1 MLRARLLRLAVAG
14 LLCLQ
19 VATGL
24 TPSATAQ
31 ETGWREGGKVVG
43 TTGLNIR
50 ECPKASCESVGLAQL
65 RDDII
70 VTGEAQDGYL
80 PVEWKGKAGWAWQL
94 YVATPSRGTPY
105 LIRGTPGCNR
115 VAFLFNIGIGYD
127 MQMQALEWLEANDV
141 PATIFPMGWWA
152 QQFPDDM
159 REMQELGFLIGT
171 HGDTRGNLPQY
182 SDDEILKDLR
192 DSVTHIEQVTG
203 EKIDAYF
210 TPYAADMDER
220 VRSVVAAEGF
230 LPVAWDVSAA
240 DYGPDIDADY
250 VFERV
255 APNVADGTIVEF
267 HLDGPASAQSTAIA
281 LPWLVENLRNKGFTF
296 VTIQDMAQPC
306 GAPIPEEATP
316 VPPATA
322 AQRASPVV
330 PSGTPAPTS

>member
-1 MLRARLLRLAVAG
+1 MLRARFLRLVIAG

-19 VATGL
+19 VGAGM
-24 TPSATAQ
+24 SHDAVAQ
-31 ETGWREGGKVVG
+31 DGSVREGGKVVG

-50 ECPKASCESVGLAQL
+50 DCPKASCESLGLAQL

-70 VTGEAQDGYL
+70 VTGEAQDGFL
-80 PVEWKGKAGWAWQL
+80 PVEWEGKAGWAWQL

-105 LIRGTPGCNR
+105 LLRGTPGCNR
-115 VAFLFNIGIGYD
+115 VAFLFNIGIGNE
-127 MQMQALEWLEANDV
+127 MQMQALEWLKANDV
-141 PATIFPMGWWA
+141 PATVFPMGWWA
-152 QQFPDDM
+152 QQFPEDM
-159 REMQELGFLIGT
+159 KEIQDLGFLIGT
-171 HGDTRGNLPQY
+171 HGDRRGNLPQY
-182 SDDEILKDLR
+182 ADEDIIKDLKD
-192 DSVTHIEQVTG
+192 SETHIEQASG
-203 EKIDAYF
+203 EEIGAYF

-220 VRSVVAAEGF
+220 VRSIVAAQGF
-230 LPVAWDVSAA
+230 LPVAWEVSAA

-255 APNVADGTIVEF
+255 APNVVDGAIVEF

-306 GAPIPEEATP
+306 GAPIPEPSTP
-316 VPPATA
+316 AAATA
-322 AQRASPVV
+322 VQSASPVV

>member
-1 MLRARLLRLAVAG
+1 MLRARLLRFVFAG

-19 VATGL
+19 AGAVQGG
-24 TPSATAQ
+24 SASAQ
-31 ETGWREGGKVVG
+31 DGAYREAGKVVG

-50 ECPKASCESVGLAQL
+50 ECPQASCESLGLAQL
-65 RDDII
+65 RDDIV
-70 VTGEAQDGYL
+70 VTGEAQDGFL
-80 PVEWKGKAGWAWQL
+80 PVEWKGTAGWAWQL

-115 VAFLFNIGIGYD
+115 VAFLFNIGIGYE
-127 MQMQALEWLEANDV
+127 MQMQALEWLKANNV

-152 QQFPDDM
+152 KQFPDEMKEM
-159 REMQELGFLIGT
+159 RDLGFLIGT

-182 SDDEILKDLR
+182 SDDEILKDLN
-192 DSVTHIEQVTG
+192 DSELHIEQVIG
-203 EKIDAYF
+203 EDIGAYF

-220 VRSVVAAEGF
+220 VRSIVASQGY
-230 LPVAWDVSAA
+230 LPVAWEVAAA

-255 APNVADGTIVEF
+255 APNVVDGSIVEF

-306 GAPIPEEATP
+306 GVPVPEKATP
-316 VPPATA
+316 AAATA
-322 AQRASPVV
+322 VPGASPVV
-330 PSGTPAPTS
+330 PSATPASPS

>member
-1 MLRARLLRLAVAG
+1 MLRARFLRFVIAG
-14 LLCLQ
+14 ILCLQ
-19 VATGL
+19 VGGGIDHEAVAQD
-24 TPSATAQ
+24 SAS
-31 ETGWREGGKVVG
+31 REGGKVVG

-50 ECPKASCESVGLAQL
+50 NCPKASCESLGLAQL

-70 VTGEAQDGYL
+70 VTGEAQDGFL
-80 PVEWKGKAGWAWQL
+80 PVEWEGKAGWAWQL

-115 VAFLFNIGIGYD
+115 VAFLFNIGIGD
-127 MQMQALEWLEANDV
+127 EMQMQALEWLEANDV

-152 QQFPDDM
+152 QRFPEDM
-159 REMQELGFLIGT
+159 TEIHKLGFLIGT
-171 HGDTRGNLPQY
+171 HGDTRGNLPKA
-182 SDDEILKDLR
+182 SDDEIIKDLKD
-192 DSVTHIEQVTG
+192 SESHIEQVTG
-203 EKIDAYF
+203 EQIGAYF

-220 VRSVVAAEGF
+220 VRSIVAAQGF

-306 GAPIPEEATP
+306 GAAIPEESTP
-316 VPPATA
+316 AAATA
-322 AQRASPVV
+322 VQSASPVV

>member
-1 MLRARLLRLAVAG
+1 MLRARFLRFAITG
-14 LLCLQ
+14 LLSLQ
-19 VATGL
+19 MGVGLGDGSVAQDGAL
-24 TPSATAQ
+24 
-31 ETGWREGGKVVG
+31 REGGKVVG

-50 ECPKASCESVGLAQL
+50 DCPKASCESLGLAQL
-65 RDDII
+65 GDDIV
-70 VTGEAQDGYL
+70 VTGEAQDGFL
-80 PVEWKGKAGWAWQL
+80 PVDWEGKAGWAWQL
-94 YVATPSRGTPY
+94 YVSTPSRGTPY

-115 VAFLFNIGIGYD
+115 VAFLFNIGIGYE

-152 QQFPDDM
+152 QKFPEDM
-159 REMQELGFLIGT
+159 REMWDLGFLIGT
-171 HGDTRGNLPQY
+171 HGDRRGNLPQY
-182 SDDEILKDLR
+182 SDADIVKDLN
-192 DSVTHIEQVTG
+192 DSEIHIEQVIGG
-203 EKIDAYF
+203 EIGAYF

-220 VRSVVAAEGF
+220 VRSIVAAQGF

-306 GAPIPEEATP
+306 GAPIPEKSTPAAT
-316 VPPATA
+316 TA
-322 AQRASPVV
+322 AQAASPVV
-330 PSGTPAPTS
+330 PSSTPAPTS

>member
-1 MLRARLLRLAVAG
+1 MLRARFLRFVIAG
-14 LLCLQ
+14 MLSLQ
-19 VATGL
+19 VGSGL
-24 TPSATAQ
+24 GPLAAAQ
-31 ETGWREGGKVVG
+31 EGGVREGGKVVG

-50 ECPKASCESVGLAQL
+50 SCPKASCESLGLAQL

-70 VTGEAQDGYL
+70 VTGEAQDGFL
-80 PVEWKGKAGWAWQL
+80 PVDWEGKAGWAWQL

-105 LIRGTPGCNR
+105 LLRGTPGCNR
-115 VAFLFNIGIGYD
+115 VAFLFNIGIGNE
-127 MQMQALEWLEANDV
+127 MQMQALEWLKANDV
-141 PATIFPMGWWA
+141 PATVFPMGWWA

-159 REMQELGFLIGT
+159 KEIQDLGFLIGT
-171 HGDTRGNLPQY
+171 HGDRRGNLPQY
-182 SDDEILKDLR
+182 ADEDIVKDLKD
-192 DSVTHIEQVTG
+192 SATHIKQATG
-203 EKIDAYF
+203 EDISSYF

-220 VRSVVAAEGF
+220 VRSIVAAQGY
-230 LPVAWDVSAA
+230 LPVAWEVSAA

-306 GAPIPEEATP
+306 GAPIPEASTP
-316 VPPATA
+316 AAATA
-322 AQRASPVV
+322 VQSASPVV

>member
-1 MLRARLLRLAVAG
+1 MLRARFLRLAIAGVLCLRAGAG
-14 LLCLQ
+14 LDYG
-19 VATGL
+19 V
-24 TPSATAQ
+24 SAQDGAF
-31 ETGWREGGKVVG
+31 REGGKVVG

-50 ECPKASCESVGLAQL
+50 ECPKASCKSLGLAQL

-70 VTGEAQDGYL
+70 VTGEAQDGFL
-80 PVEWKGKAGWAWQL
+80 PVDWEGKAGWAWQL

-105 LIRGTPGCNR
+105 LLRGTPGCNR
-115 VAFLFNIGIGYD
+115 VAFLFNIGIGYEL
-127 MQMQALEWLEANDV
+127 QMQALEWLEANDV
-141 PATIFPMGWWA
+141 PATVFPMGWWA
-152 QQFPDDM
+152 QQFPEDM
-159 REMQELGFLIGT
+159 KEIQELGFLIGT

-182 SDDEILKDLR
+182 SDAEVLQDLKD
-192 DSVTHIEQVTG
+192 SETHIEQVTG
-203 EKIDAYF
+203 EEIGAYF

-220 VRSVVAAEGF
+220 VRSLVAAEGF

-255 APNVADGTIVEF
+255 APNVVDGTIVEF

-306 GAPIPEEATP
+306 GAPIPDESTP
-316 VPPATA
+316 AAASA
-322 AQRASPVV
+322 AQSASPVV

>member
-1 MLRARLLRLAVAG
+1 MLRAPILRFVIAG
-14 LLCLQ
+14 LLFLQ
-19 VATGL
+19 LGAGL
-24 TPSATAQ
+24 DRAAWAQ
-31 ETGWREGGKVVG
+31 DGAVREGGKVVG

-50 ECPKASCESVGLAQL
+50 KCPKASCESLGLAQL
-65 RDDII
+65 RDDIV
-70 VTGEAQDGYL
+70 VTGDAEDGFL
-80 PVEWKGKAGWAWQL
+80 PVEWEGQAGWAWQL

-115 VAFLFNIGIGYD
+115 VAFLFNIGIGD
-127 MQMQALEWLEANDV
+127 EMQMQALEWLAANDV

-152 QQFPDDM
+152 QQFPQDM
-159 REMQELGFLIGT
+159 KEIHDLGFLIGT

-182 SDDEILKDLR
+182 SDDEILKDLK
-192 DSVTHIEQVTG
+192 DSETHIEQVIG
-203 EKIDAYF
+203 EEIGSYF

-220 VRSVVAAEGF
+220 VRSIVASQGF

-255 APNVADGTIVEF
+255 APNVVDGTIVEF

-281 LPWLVENLRNKGFTF
+281 LPWLVENLRDKGFTF

-306 GAPIPEEATP
+306 GAPIPQKSTP
-316 VPPATA
+316 AAATA
-322 AQRASPVV
+322 VQSASPVV
-330 PSGTPAPTS
+330 PSATPAPTS

>member
-1 MLRARLLRLAVAG
+1 MLRVRLLRVVIAA

-19 VATGL
+19 AGVGIGREAM
-24 TPSATAQ
+24 AQ
-31 ETGWREGGKVVG
+31 DSGVREGGKVVG
-43 TTGLNIR
+43 TTGLNVR
-50 ECPKASCESVGLAQL
+50 KCPKASCESLGLAQL

-70 VTGEAQDGYL
+70 VTGDAEDGFL
-80 PVEWKGKAGWAWQL
+80 PVEWEGKAGWAWQL

-115 VAFLFNIGIGYD
+115 VAFLFNIGIGD
-127 MQMQALEWLEANDV
+127 EMQMQALEWLADNHV

-152 QQFPDDM
+152 QQFPEDM
-159 REMQELGFLIGT
+159 KEIHDLGFLIGT

-182 SDDEILKDLR
+182 SDEDIATDLKD
-192 DSVTHIEQVTG
+192 SQTHIEQVIG
-203 EKIDAYF
+203 EEIGAYF

-220 VRSVVAAEGF
+220 VRGIVAGQGF

-255 APNVADGTIVEF
+255 APNVVDGTIVEF

-281 LPWLVENLRNKGFTF
+281 LPWLVENLRAKGFTF

-306 GAPIPEEATP
+306 GAPIPEKSTP
-316 VPPATA
+316 VVATA
-322 AQRASPVV
+322 AQSASPVV
-330 PSGTPAPTS
+330 PSGTPAPVS

>member
-1 MLRARLLRLAVAG
+1 MLRAPILRFVVAG
-14 LLCLQ
+14 LLFLQ
-19 VATGL
+19 LGVGL
-24 TPSATAQ
+24 DRAAWAQ
-31 ETGWREGGKVVG
+31 DGAAREGGKVVG

-50 ECPKASCESVGLAQL
+50 KCPKASCESLGLAQL
-65 RDDII
+65 RDDIV
-70 VTGEAQDGYL
+70 VTGEAEDGFL
-80 PVEWKGKAGWAWQL
+80 PVEWEGQAGWAWQL

-115 VAFLFNIGIGYD
+115 VAFLFNIGIGD
-127 MQMQALEWLEANDV
+127 EMQMQALEWLAANDV

-152 QQFPDDM
+152 QQFPQDM
-159 REMQELGFLIGT
+159 KEIHDLGFLIGT

-182 SDDEILKDLR
+182 SDDEILKDLK
-192 DSVTHIEQVTG
+192 DSETHIEQVIG
-203 EKIDAYF
+203 EEIGSYF

-220 VRSVVAAEGF
+220 VRSIVASQGF

-255 APNVADGTIVEF
+255 APNVVDGTIVEF

-306 GAPIPEEATP
+306 GAPIPQKSTP
-316 VPPATA
+316 AAATA
-322 AQRASPVV
+322 VQSASPVV
-330 PSGTPAPTS
+330 PSATPAPTS